1 MARVRVFISFA
12 VEDTYARD
20 FLVGQARNNNSP
32 FDFIDYSVREPWSE
46 SWRTKCRER
55 IRSCSGF
62 IALISPATMKADG
75 ARWEMKCAAEEGIP
89 SLGIQCQKDDPG
101 RVPPELGAAQV
112 INWRWDDIREFIERL

>member
-62 IALISPATMKADG
+62 IALISPPT
-75 ARWEMKCAAEEGIP
+75 P
-89 SLGIQCQKDDPG
+89 
-101 RVPPELGAAQV
+101 
-112 INWRWDDIREFIERL
+112 